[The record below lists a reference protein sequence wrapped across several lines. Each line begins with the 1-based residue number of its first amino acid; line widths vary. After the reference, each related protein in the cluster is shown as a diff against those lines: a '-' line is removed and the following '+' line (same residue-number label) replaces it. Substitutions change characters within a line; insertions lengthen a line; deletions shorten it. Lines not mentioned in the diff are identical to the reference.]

1 MHTPRHFA
9 AAVAVATAAATTACA
24 PTDPA
29 PEAAAPPPVEVTD
42 RHKLPTADSLDV
54 DMGNPD
60 AVAKAFVEVVESHD
74 AGSDSTEWIS
84 VKRADSL
91 MTPQARETYLSYTD
105 GGVDTDWDVWR
116 DAKAITHPAVSLHDA
131 PKPKDT
137 PTTAYRVVLA
147 QLNVQPDDPAAGRS
161 GLEFDARRGGRTGAL
176 AENRA
181 AQGHWRRRY
190 SGTGSRKDDFVNYSA
205 TAAGPNRH
213 SSRVSSNSFV
223 WPRRQEEPSDVP
235 RPETV
240 HGLRRGSARKP

>member
-1 MHTPRHFA
+1 MHTHRHFA

-147 QLNVQPDDPAAGRS
+147 QLNVQPDDPAAAERLPKRMRVHFVTMDKTDGKWQVS
-161 GLEFDARRGGRTGAL
+161 IWKPDQLTDNTQPQAGEKTGGH
-176 AENRA
+176 
-181 AQGHWRRRY
+181 Q
-190 SGTGSRKDDFVNYSA
+190 
-205 TAAGPNRH
+205 
-213 SSRVSSNSFV
+213 
-223 WPRRQEEPSDVP
+223 
-235 RPETV
+235 
-240 HGLRRGSARKP
+240 